1 MLDGCCQY
9 YRKVF
14 LACKVTV
21 QIRDDELQ
29 QEGEQ
34 TNDGPKFQ
42 AAVSSILPCSRN
54 NRRFP
59 TETIRRKQQDRLFLT
74 ETNRC
79 KLSLSLSLSLSAC
92 MCRGEAVTET
102 IQFSNFAEIKL
113 EGPKQIDILARRALP
128 ASASFQISLSCLF
141 PTKWHTCTQ
150 QQDRM
155 NQLTNYKCILW
166 LTR

>member
-1 MLDGCCQY
+1 MGAANITEKFSWLVKLLFKSGMMNY
-9 YRKVF
+9 SRKENRQTMGPNSKPRFQAFF
-14 LACKVTV
+14 LAAVT
-21 QIRDDELQ
+21 
-29 QEGEQ
+29 
-34 TNDGPKFQ
+34 T
-42 AAVSSILPCSRN
+42 AS
-54 NRRFP
+54 FP
-59 TETIRRKQQDRLFLT
+59 LRLFDVNNKTASFSLRPIDV
-74 ETNRC
+74 NS
-79 KLSLSLSLSLSAC
+79 LSLSLSLSLSAC

-113 EGPKQIDILARRALP
+113 EGPKQIDTLARRALP